1 MKFIFISLVL
11 TSTINAQSAD
21 FRFDSVVCQKSD
33 GHAKSVVNASSFWL
47 SESPAIDP
55 MSSNRILI
63 QSGFSSPIKKI
74 QGDYWTYPNL
84 DFGIKVTNNL
94 AITGKLFGFSAEK
107 ESPQVL
113 GAGIQ
118 YYYGGKDTLNWVT
131 SIQRVDLKGLSHFRL
146 TSITFDI
153 RKWIAWN
160 SVQFRIGA
168 GSNFFKEQSYEGYSE
183 PSSMDGQI
191 NFVGVDALISYSF
204 LKYGLGARIHPKK
217 ILVTFFISIAL
228 TFLSFI

>member
-21 FRFDSVVCQKSD
+21 FRFYSDVCQKYD

-146 TSITFDI
+146 TSLTFDI
-153 RKWIAWN
+153 RKWLVWN
-160 SVQFRIGA
+160 SIQFRVGGGA
-168 GSNFFKEQSYEGYSE
+168 NFYKERSYYNDMSIPSKLEGQVNYL
-183 PSSMDGQI
+183 GI
-191 NFVGVDALISYSF
+191 DALKNYSVF
-204 LKYGLGARIHPKK
+204 K
-217 ILVTFFISIAL
+217 IGFGTRLHSNNSMVSFFIQKEI
-228 TFLSFI
+228 F